1 MAPFIGAWF
10 VEKALELVF
19 ERSFLLLVS
28 AVL

>member
-1 MAPFIGAWF
+1 MASFIGAWF
-10 VEKALELVF
+10 VEKALELAL